1 MTKFVVDNGPH
12 IKSKYNTSKMMNHL
26 IIALLPIIIFS
37 CYKNGFYPYFKGYGT
52 LFDAFKPILL
62 IIVGIITSLGS
73 EILFACFFL
82 NKKNELK
89 AYLKYSYA
97 IFPGLFLALIIP
109 VHTPFSILIIG
120 TIFATIIGKMLF
132 GGFGNNIFNPAL
144 VGYLFIMGTYQTAI
158 TKAGGYLSKMEIDTL
173 GSATPLTNLGGLNYL
188 DTYHNIVGPYGNLK
202 DFLLGFIP
210 GSLGETSALLC
221 LLGLLYLIITKVI
234 NWRIPVIYLATV
246 FMITGAIGYY
256 HQLGLWYPLFHILSG
271 GLMFGAIFM
280 ATDPVTSPTTPYGQ
294 VIYALLLGLLT
305 VAFRFLTNYPE
316 GVATA
321 ILTMNMLVFII
332 DRIGAKVRF
341 NLRWLLILN
350 LILFMLITSTT
361 GYIAFNIKKVD
372 DKDLSFQI
380 LNIKRQDQQTIYQVT
395 HKAFHGIIKADITIN
410 HVDNKI
416 TDIIIIEQKEDVWS
430 QIENADYLKKI
441 IHNQADLGKLDTIAG
456 ATYTTNYLKQMAIK
470 VMDDYHKRKEE
481 YK

>member
-1 MTKFVVDNGPH
+1 
-12 IKSKYNTSKMMNHL
+12 
-26 IIALLPIIIFS
+26 
-37 CYKNGFYPYFKGYGT
+37 
-52 LFDAFKPILL
+52 
-62 IIVGIITSLGS
+62 
-73 EILFACFFL
+73 
-82 NKKNELK
+82 
-89 AYLKYSYA
+89 
-97 IFPGLFLALIIP
+97 
-109 VHTPFSILIIG
+109 
-120 TIFATIIGKMLF
+120 
-132 GGFGNNIFNPAL
+132 
-144 VGYLFIMGTYQTAI
+144 
-158 TKAGGYLSKMEIDTL
+158 
-173 GSATPLTNLGGLNYL
+173 
-188 DTYHNIVGPYGNLK
+188 
-202 DFLLGFIP
+202 
-210 GSLGETSALLC
+210 
-221 LLGLLYLIITKVI
+221 
-234 NWRIPVIYLATV
+234 
-246 FMITGAIGYY
+246 
-256 HQLGLWYPLFHILSG
+256 
-271 GLMFGAIFM
+271 
-280 ATDPVTSPTTPYGQ
+280 
-294 VIYALLLGLLT
+294 LLT

-441 IHNQADLGKLDTIAG
+441 IHNQADLDKLDTIAG